1 MSKDRGKNRKIDVK
15 KSVKRFANNRWEKFK
30 KENKHCYSS
39 KKEMRNEYY
48 LDLLE
53 DLSDVIDFFVKYGY
67 LKNEEIQDLK
77 QSCYDKLVD
86 KEFIKV
92 VKKALKDDEIEIKN
106 IKLFPIIIK
115 EILQITER
123 ENRKLLAEDP
133 NAKTYD
139 MSDLVELSQ
148 MILKK
153 KLKKMIKA
161 GIESNIAFDLLSII
175 PCEKALGYSQK
186 YRIHMVYNSLYEHS
200 KTKTIPFANI
210 MKYLVDRDYYPAF
223 IAFALL
229 ERKEKFGELTD
240 SQKTFY
246 LQVSTWIFDIMEKE
260 LNRGEIEAIIR
271 TFVSCRKRD
280 ESQGK
285 DTNRRYALSTLSKDD
300 YPKINKVLDSMI
312 SGDDTIKKYL

>member
-1 MSKDRGKNRKIDVK
+1 MSKNRGRDRNIDVK
-15 KSVKRFANNRWEKFK
+15 KSVKHFANEKWEKFK
-30 KENKHCYSS
+30 KKNKGCYSS
-39 KKEMRNEYY
+39 KKEMKFEYY
-48 LDLLE
+48 YSLLD
-53 DLSDVIDFFVKYGY
+53 DLPDVIDFFVKFGY
-67 LKNEEIQDLK
+67 LKNEEVQQLK

-86 KEFIKV
+86 KDFIKV
-92 VKKALKDDEIEIKN
+92 IKKVLKDDDEEIKN
-106 IKLFPIIIK
+106 IKLLPIIIK
-115 EILQITER
+115 DILQITER

-139 MSDLVELSQ
+139 LSDLVELSK

-153 KLKKMIKA
+153 RLKKMEKA
-161 GIESNIAFDLLSII
+161 GIESNMAFDLLSII

-210 MKYLVDRDYYPAF
+210 MKVLVSRDYYPAF

-229 ERKEKFGELTD
+229 ERKEKFGDLTD

-246 LQVSTWIFDIMEKE
+246 LQVSTWIFDTMEKE
-260 LNRGEIEAIIR
+260 LSRGEIEAIIR
-271 TFVSCRKRD
+271 TFVGCRRKD
-280 ESQGK
+280 ESQGR

-300 YPKINKVLDSMI
+300 YPKINKVLDNMVSA
-312 SGDDTIKKYL
+312 DDTIKKYL